1 MLRLTL
7 IFEKKQIV
15 TPGELLAEGDYIPGE
30 NVYRENNRLY
40 AQKLGLADADADGRA
55 VFVVA
60 LRARYFPLVGD
71 TVIGQIIDIGLHG
84 WTVDIN
90 APYGAMLSLS
100 DVVGRSFNPQMESLS
115 NILGVGDIIVGQV
128 TIFDRT
134 TDPHITIQGPGL
146 GRVSGGVVVGLTP
159 TKIPRLIGKQG
170 SMISLL
176 KQGTGCD
183 VIVGING
190 KVLIRGREQKEIEI
204 VIKAIN
210 MIESS
215 SHLSGLTDRIQTLLE
230 NEKRR

>member
-1 MLRLTL
+1 
-7 IFEKKQIV
+7 
-15 TPGELLAEGDYIPGE
+15 
-30 NVYRENNRLY
+30 
-40 AQKLGLADADADGRA
+40 
-55 VFVVA
+55 
-60 LRARYFPLVGD
+60 LRARYFPLVDD
-71 TVIGQIIDIGLHG
+71 TVIGQITDIGLHG

-90 APYGAMLSLS
+90 APYSAMLSLS

-115 NILGVGDIIVGQV
+115 NILGVGDVIVGKV

-134 TDPHITIQGPGL
+134 RDPHITIQAPGL
-146 GRVSGGVVVGLTP
+146 GRVSGGVVIGLTP

-183 VIVGING
+183 VIVGQNG
-190 KVLIRGREQKEIEI
+190 KVLIRGREQKDIEI

-210 MIESS
+210 LIESS
-215 SHLSGLTDRIQTLLE
+215 SHLSGLTDRIKVLLE